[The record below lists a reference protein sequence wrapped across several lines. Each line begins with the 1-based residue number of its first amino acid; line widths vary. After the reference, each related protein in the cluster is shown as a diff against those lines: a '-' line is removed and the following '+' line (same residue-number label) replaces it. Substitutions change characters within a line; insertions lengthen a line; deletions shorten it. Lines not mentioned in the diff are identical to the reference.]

1 MDNAGK
7 CQKYICNSTTLSQ
20 KAKEYKYLFFSTLR
34 LRLYSL
40 LPLNDLINIHS
51 VTFFITFAI
60 EQT

>member
-7 CQKYICNSTTLSQ
+7 RQKYICNSTTLSQ
-20 KAKEYKYLFFSTLR
+20 KTKEYKYLFFSTLR
-34 LRLYSL
+34 LILYSF